1 MTELPWLYAGL
12 LAYALATVV
21 AMVGIGRLSSAVAAT
36 APSLAAAGISESQ
49 RNNERLVLALMTA
62 GVVLLVVSL
71 ADRWVRIGHGPFV
84 NLFELLISQLFSLGL
99 VYTIAYWRI
108 PVLRTTAVVVLP
120 LMWVL
125 GVWVLALEPSDSV
138 FPPTYHNP
146 WLWAHVGFG
155 KFFLAFS
162 LIGTGLAGV
171 ILLRGWPFFRKL
183 FSHLPNDV
191 ILDKLAW
198 RFMLLA
204 LVFDSLMLIAGAV
217 WAQDAWGRY
226 WAWDALETSSFLNW
240 LLLGAAIHARTTYKV
255 PIRLGAILIISVF
268 VFAFVTYFGTPFYS
282 EAAHKGVI

>member
-1 MTELPWLYAGL
+1 MTELPWLYAGIA
-12 LAYALATVV
+12 AYALA
-21 AMVGIGRLSSAVAAT
+21 AVAA
-36 APSLAAAGISESQ
+36 LAGVVRLGAVVASTGVTCVSESQ
-49 RNNERLVLALMTA
+49 RNNERLVLSLMTA
-62 GVVLLVVSL
+62 SVILLVITL
-71 ADRWVRIGHGPFV
+71 TDRWLRIGHGPFV

-108 PVLRTTAVVVLP
+108 PVLRTTSVVVLP
-120 LMWVL
+120 LMGVL
-125 GVWVLALEPSDSV
+125 AVWVLALEPSDSV

-155 KFFLAFS
+155 KFFLAFC

-171 ILLRGWPFFRKL
+171 ILLRSYAFFKQL
-183 FSHLPNDV
+183 FRHLPDNV

-204 LVFDSLMLIAGAV
+204 LVFDSLMLTAGGV

-240 LLLGAAIHARTTYKV
+240 LLLGASIHARTTYNV
-255 PIRLGAILIISVF
+255 PIRLGAVLIISVF

>member
-1 MTELPWLYAGL
+1 MTELPWLYAGIA
-12 LAYALATVV
+12 AYALA
-21 AMVGIGRLSSAVAAT
+21 AVAA
-36 APSLAAAGISESQ
+36 LAGVMRLGAVVANAGVTCVSESQ
-49 RNNERLVLALMTA
+49 RNNERLVLSLMTA
-62 GVVLLVVSL
+62 SVILLVITL
-71 ADRWVRIGHGPFV
+71 TDRWLRIGHGPFV

-108 PVLRTTAVVVLP
+108 PVLRTTSVVVLP
-120 LMWVL
+120 LMGVL
-125 GVWVLALEPSDSV
+125 AVWVLALEPSDSV

-155 KFFLAFS
+155 KFFLAFC

-171 ILLRGWPFFRKL
+171 ILLRSYAFFQQL
-183 FSHLPNDV
+183 FRHLPDNV

-204 LVFDSLMLIAGAV
+204 LVFDSLMLTAGGV

-240 LLLGAAIHARTTYKV
+240 LLLGASIHARTTYNV
-255 PIRLGAILIISVF
+255 PIRLGAVLIISVF

>member
-12 LAYALATVV
+12 TAYALAAMAALVGISRLGEVV
-21 AMVGIGRLSSAVAAT
+21 ANAEFNCV
-36 APSLAAAGISESQ
+36 SESQ

-62 GVVLLVVSL
+62 CVILLTITL
-71 ADRWVRIGHGPFV
+71 TDRWLRIGHGPFV

-99 VYTIAYWRI
+99 IYTIAYWRI
-108 PVLRTTAVVVLP
+108 PVLRTTSVVVLP
-120 LMWVL
+120 LMGVL
-125 GVWVLALEPSDSV
+125 AVWVLALEPSDSV

-155 KFFLAFS
+155 KFFLAFC

-171 ILLRGWPFFRKL
+171 ILLRSYSFFKRL
-183 FSHLPNDV
+183 FRHLPDNV

-204 LVFDSLMLIAGAV
+204 LVFDSLMLTAGGV

-240 LLLGAAIHARTTYKV
+240 LLLGGAIHARTTYNV
-255 PIRLGAILIISVF
+255 PIRLGAVLIISVF

>member
-12 LAYALATVV
+12 TAYALATVIS
-21 AMVGIGRLSSAVAAT
+21 MVGVVRMGTLATSPAAPAVDVNDAKR
-36 APSLAAAGISESQ
+36 S
-49 RNNERLVLALMTA
+49 NEKLVLLLMAT
-62 GVVLLVVSL
+62 GVILLTVCL
-71 ADRWVRIGHGPFV
+71 ADRWLRIGHGPFV

-99 VYTIAYWRI
+99 VYTVAYWRM

-125 GVWVLALEPSDSV
+125 GVWVLALEPSDSA

-155 KFFLAFS
+155 KFFLAFC
-162 LIGTGLAGV
+162 LVGTGLAGV
-171 ILLRGWPFFRKL
+171 ILLRSQAFFKNL
-183 FSHLPNDV
+183 FRHLPEDV
-191 ILDKLAW
+191 MLDKLAW

-204 LVFDSLMLIAGAV
+204 LLFDSLMLIAGGV

-240 LLLGAAIHARTTYKV
+240 LLLGASIHARTTYRV
-255 PIRLGAILIISVF
+255 PIRLGAVLIISVF
-268 VFAFVTYFGTPFYS
+268 VFAFITYFGTPFYS

>member
-1 MTELPWLYAGL
+1 MTELPWLYAGVT
-12 LAYALATVV
+12 AYALAALTAVIGV
-21 AMVGIGRLSSAVAAT
+21 GRLGVMAT
-36 APSLAAAGISESQ
+36 SPSLSLVSDSQ
-49 RNNERLVLALMTA
+49 RNNERLVLSLMTA
-62 GVVLLVVSL
+62 GVILLVITL
-71 ADRWVRIGHGPFV
+71 AERWIRIGHGPFV

-99 VYTIAYWRI
+99 VYTISYWRI

-120 LMWVL
+120 LMGVL
-125 GVWVLALEPSDSV
+125 AVWVLALEPSDSV

-155 KFFLAFS
+155 KFFLAFC

-171 ILLRGWPFFRKL
+171 ILLRGSAFFSNMFR
-183 FSHLPNDV
+183 HLPDNI

-204 LVFDSLMLIAGAV
+204 LVFDSLMLTAGGV

-240 LLLGAAIHARTTYKV
+240 LLLGGSIHARTTYNV

-268 VFAFVTYFGTPFYS
+268 VFAFITYFGTPFYS
-282 EAAHKGVI
+282 QAAHKGVI